1 MEAAS
6 ANGTAVRTAEDWVAE
21 FVEGWREPKG
31 ADAFAD
37 HFDRVCT
44 DDVRMIQPQ
53 LPTLVGKRAFR
64 EGFVRPTFDLI
75 PDLHA
80 TVHDWA
86 VRRSEAEPSRAAV
99 EAPDSAE
106 SGDVVYI
113 GFTLEGTL
121 GGKPVSW
128 PCVDRIVLRDGLA
141 CERRAHFDP
150 TPLLRALVVRPR
162 AWPAFARIQA
172 KRLVTSLSPN
182 GGAR

>member
-6 ANGTAVRTAEDWVAE
+6 ANGTAVRTAEEWVAE
-21 FVEGWREPKG
+21 FAEGWREPKG

-44 DDVRMIQPQ
+44 DDVRLIQPQ

-64 EGFVRPTFDLI
+64 EQFVRPTLDLI

-80 TVHDWA
+80 TVHEWA
-86 VRRSEAEPSRAAV
+86 AA
-99 EAPDSAE
+99 
-106 SGDVVYI
+106 GDVVFI
-113 GFTLEGTL
+113 SFTLEGTL

-128 PCVDRIVLRDGLA
+128 RCIDRIVLRDGLA
-141 CERRAHFDP
+141 CERRAYFDP
-150 TPLLRALVVRPR
+150 TPLLRALMLRPR
-162 AWPAFARIQA
+162 AWPAFARIQV
-172 KRLVTSLSPN
+172 KRLAASLSSN